1 MKLRRFAAGIVLLSP
16 LALVA
21 CGGEDS
27 RSAEGPP
34 AVEGDAATA
43 SDEPS
48 NTVAAPGSGFGLGS
62 SAGGGDNGGGGG
74 ESWRREAP
82 RASGGTS
89 GTGGTGGTSTA
100 TTSSGG
106 TAGALPEPPA
116 SAIEVPQ
123 AAKDP
128 ETFFKN
134 VDDLDRDASD
144 PKYAEFRELCAR
156 NTDLLVRLA
165 RARKAMRD
173 GGVREEEAYLAI
185 DGQYAE
191 FTEQMGNYMA
201 QRRWNDRDREVM
213 GLLMTRSN
221 EEALNRVRT
230 GS

>member
-1 MKLRRFAAGIVLLSP
+1 MELRRFAAGIVLLSP

-62 SAGGGDNGGGGG
+62 SAGGGGNGGTGG
-74 ESWRREAP
+74 ESSRREAP
-82 RASGGTS
+82 RASG

>member
-1 MKLRRFAAGIVLLSP
+1 MELRRFAAGIVLLSP

-27 RSAEGPP
+27 PSAEGPP

-62 SAGGGDNGGGGG
+62 SAGGGGNGGGGG
-74 ESWRREAP
+74 ESSRREAP
-82 RASGGTS
+82 RASG

>member
-1 MKLRRFAAGIVLLSP
+1 MELRRFAAGIVLLSP
-16 LALVA
+16 LALAA

-74 ESWRREAP
+74 ESSRREAP
-82 RASGGTS
+82 RASG